1 MKAMILAAGR
11 GERMRPLT
19 DHMPKPLL
27 MAGGRRLIEYH
38 IDALVAA
45 GMREIVINHAHLGSQ
60 IEETLGDGS
69 RYGAKINYSPEGEAL
84 ETGGGIFKALPLL
97 GDAPFVVVNGDIW
110 TDYPYAHLSNT
121 QKGLAAAALPATC
134 MDALVSRESEARG
147 SGCRERPP
155 TALIHPCMAH
165 LVLVDN
171 PQHHPKGDFALRANN
186 VYDPAPGEQALT
198 FSGIGVY
205 RPELFAGCV
214 PGKFQLAPLLRK
226 AMQQH
231 AATGVHYTGQW
242 IDIGTPQRLDELN
255 QRLATA

>member
-19 DHMPKPLL
+19 DHTPKPLL

-60 IEETLGDGS
+60 IEATLGDGS
-69 RYGAKINYSPEGEAL
+69 RYGAKIDYSPDTPEGEAL

-110 TDYPYAHLSNT
+110 TDYPYAHLSKILLSNT
-121 QKGLAAAALPATC
+121 QKSMAAAPA
-134 MDALVSRESEARG
+134 
-147 SGCRERPP
+147 P
-155 TALIHPCMAH
+155 TALMHPCMAY

-186 VYDPAPGEQALT
+186 VYDPTPGEQALT

-205 RPELFAGCV
+205 HPELFAGCV

-231 AATGVHYTGQW
+231 AVTGVHYTGQW

-255 QRLATA
+255 QQLTAVLCGSHGAE

>member
-19 DHMPKPLL
+19 DHTPKPLL
-27 MAGGRRLIEYH
+27 KAGGRRLIEYH

-45 GMREIVINHAHLGSQ
+45 GLREIVINHAHLGSQ
-60 IEETLGDGS
+60 LEASLGDGA
-69 RYGAKINYSPEGEAL
+69 RYGAQITYSADTPEGEAL

-97 GDAPFVVVNGDIW
+97 GDAPFAVVNGDIW
-110 TDYPYAHLSNT
+110 TDYPYSHLP
-121 QKGLAAAALPATC
+121 LAPQGMAAAL
-134 MDALVSRESEARG
+134 AL
-147 SGCRERPP
+147 
-155 TALIHPCMAH
+155 

-171 PQHHPKGDFALRANN
+171 PPHHLKGDFTLRAPHKRVPGIDHH
-186 VYDPAPGEQALT
+186 VYDPAPGEATFT

-205 RPELFAGCV
+205 RPELFAGCA

-231 AATGVHYTGQW
+231 AVTGVHYTGQW
-242 IDIGTPQRLDELN
+242 MDIGTPQRLDELD
-255 QRLATA
+255 RALRGR